1 MHLVIFAPIMTSDS
15 YGVFVGSVLSMQGKF
30 LDRAD
35 SDLFIAFPFLHG
47 PCSLSAGLFFF
58 DGHMY
63 PCIPY
68 LPGISLFGDCVTL
81 HGIGYISQIS
91 KYPCQSEVSASSLRT

>member
-30 LDRAD
+30 LDRTD

-47 PCSLSAGLFFF
+47 PCSLSAGIIL
-58 DGHMY
+58 
-63 PCIPY
+63 
-68 LPGISLFGDCVTL
+68 S
-81 HGIGYISQIS
+81 
-91 KYPCQSEVSASSLRT
+91 